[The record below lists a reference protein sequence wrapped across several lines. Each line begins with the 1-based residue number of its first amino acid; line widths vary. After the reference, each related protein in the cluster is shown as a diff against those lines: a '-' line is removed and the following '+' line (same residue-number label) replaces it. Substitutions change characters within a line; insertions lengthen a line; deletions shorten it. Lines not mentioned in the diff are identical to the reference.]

1 MWEQGRDALRDG
13 RWMEAEYAFRTVL
26 QQQPDNWRVMRDLAI
41 VLRRLGQK
49 EDAGSLEASAAAL
62 APPSEKPVKRL
73 RLKSLG
79 LAEFLLTLL
88 NPASLGILLFASML
102 LPLIPW
108 IAVAYYRVWP
118 NRSRT
123 LGIGIIGWIFLKVR
137 LGTTGPFLLGLTA
150 GALWLAILA
159 PYAITDSDSGL
170 RLFTGFITVFT
181 TLCAL
186 RIVTVLGLRLRAFL
200 QRT

>member
-49 EDAGSLEASAAAL
+49 EEAGRLEASAAAL
-62 APPSEKPVKRL
+62 APASEKPVRRL

-108 IAVAYYRVWP
+108 IALAYYRVWP

-137 LGTTGPFLLGLTA
+137 LGTTGPFLLGLMA

-159 PYAITDSDSGL
+159 PYAITDTDSGL
-170 RLFTGFITVFT
+170 RLFTAFIAVFT
-181 TLCAL
+181 ALCAL
-186 RIVTVLGLRLRAFL
+186 RIATVVGLRLRGFL